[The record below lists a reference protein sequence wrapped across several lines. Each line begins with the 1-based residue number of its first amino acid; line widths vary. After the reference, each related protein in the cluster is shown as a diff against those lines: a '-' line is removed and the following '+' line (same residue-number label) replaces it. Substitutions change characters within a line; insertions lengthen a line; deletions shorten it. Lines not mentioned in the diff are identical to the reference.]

1 MFAKRLLQKATH
13 HQHHYGV
20 AHQLKSTVNNC
31 SAITKTILNLDHSG
45 LIIVANW
52 IMTHR
57 VSDPSDGR
65 IKVVGGNSIEGL
77 LIAPKQLPY
86 KNLEFLQ
93 NEGYLVGILNDNDI
107 QVWKLETRCITCSLQ
122 WESNITAFS
131 VISGSLFMLVGD
143 EHGAMSVLKYAA
155 EDGKLVDMPYHLN
168 PDCLIA
174 LEDTFR
180 TGHKTIICHSL
191 LIKLLLEFFLNLA
204 LWATGKLL
212 IAYQYGLII
221 LWDVSEAKV
230 VVIKGDKDL
239 HVKDNVRDS
248 PSKLDD
254 DPCENVL
261 EHMNEK
267 EISALCW
274 ASSFGSMIAVGYVD
288 GDILLWNIGG
298 DAFSKGKHTGVSGKD
313 VVKLQLSSSEKRL
326 PVIVIHWGS
335 LSQNSCEGQ
344 LFVYGGSEIGS
355 EEVITVVSL
364 QWSPGMEM
372 LKNVRRVDF
381 SLAGS
386 FADMILLSSLRT
398 GGKSHFDGLFVL
410 TNPGQLRFYSTE
422 ILSALVSSQERKSSL
437 SGIEPPV
444 VVPTINPQMTAAK
457 LSLLPSGVTFSMRLS
472 EMTSVGP
479 TLDPAE
485 MAKWPLSGG
494 THGEISSDEGE
505 QQKSIYIAGYTDG
518 SVRIW
523 DATNPTLSLLLV
535 LEGQVHQHG
544 SDASVTKLDF
554 CAFTMSLAAGTESG
568 AVLIYNLNNDAE
580 CRKLHL
586 IKHSEHE
593 VRDVLPSRGPQCK
606 AVVSMVNSPVR
617 SLQFSASGAELAMGF
632 ESGHVAV
639 FHMMS
644 FAVLFV
650 TDSIPSSNYPVIS
663 VILKKFS
670 DIDGLIKGSKHS
682 GPNYTEQ
689 PMEELMFILTQDSKL
704 NIIDS
709 RTGTPISSRP
719 LHLKKE
725 LTAISINFMSA
736 SSSKQHEQANKDTT
750 ILHESTQD
758 GSAKVGDIKGDEHPS
773 VEGGSLLDSLILVC
787 GENKLRLYDMKSA
800 IQGEDKPSYKVK
812 LGTTCCWTS
821 LLIKDGKVCGIIV
834 CYNSGVLEVRSF
846 PDLKLVTGSSLT
858 SILRWNFRPKMEKLM
873 TSLENGLISLVNGS
887 ELAFVC
893 LSSGENETRFLA
905 SLPLLHDRVVAAAAD
920 AAICYSEKQKK
931 QVPVVGVLSGIVKGF
946 KKEKSNNAKNA
957 SPEYSFSQLEEIFS
971 RPVTSGLSGNA
982 ENKEEEEELLDID
995 DIEIDEQPVLIASSS
1010 SRQGNLVE
1018 HGSWNE
1024 QFVLYSGLV
1033 IVHCVIISLGIAA
1046 KGKQSEK
1053 QKDRL
1058 FQGTS
1063 VDIKPRTRTREE
1075 ILAAYRGPEYAA
1087 AAAENA
1093 RNKLLERQEKLERIS
1108 KRTEDLRSEAED
1120 FASMANELVKTME
1133 GRKWWKI

>member
-1 MFAKRLLQKATH
+1 M
-13 HQHHYGV
+13 
-20 AHQLKSTVNNC
+20 
-31 SAITKTILNLDHSG
+31 
-45 LIIVANW
+45 
-52 IMTHR
+52 
-57 VSDPSDGR
+57 
-65 IKVVGGNSIEGL
+65 GN
-77 LIAPKQLPY
+77 
-86 KNLEFLQ
+86 
-93 NEGYLVGILNDNDI
+93 
-107 QVWKLETRCITCSLQ
+107 R
-122 WESNITAFS
+122 
-131 VISGSLFMLVGD
+131 
-143 EHGAMSVLKYAA
+143 
-155 EDGKLVDMPYHLN
+155 
-168 PDCLIA
+168 
-174 LEDTFR
+174 
-180 TGHKTIICHSL
+180 
-191 LIKLLLEFFLNLA
+191 
-204 LWATGKLL
+204 LL

-221 LWDVSEAKV
+221 LWDVPEAKV

-239 HVKDNVRDS
+239 HVKDDVPDS

-261 EHMNEK
+261 EHVNEK

-410 TNPGQLRFYSTE
+410 TNPGQLQFYSIE

-457 LSLLPSGVTFSMRLS
+457 LILLPSAVTFSMRLS

-485 MAKWPLSGG
+485 MGKWPLSGG
-494 THGEISSDEGE
+494 THGEISFDEGE

-523 DATNPTLSLLLV
+523 DASNPTLSLLLV

-568 AVLIYNLNNDAE
+568 AVLVYNLNNDAE

-617 SLQFSASGAELAMGF
+617 SLQFSASGAKLAMGF

-639 FHMMS
+639 FDMMS

-663 VILKKFS
+663 VILKKIS

-682 GPNYTEQ
+682 GPNYAEQ

-709 RTGTPISSRP
+709 KTGTPISSRP
-719 LHLKKE
+719 LHLKKK
-725 LTAISINFMSA
+725 LTAISMYVIGGSNFMSA

-758 GSAKVGDIKGDEHPS
+758 GSAKVGDIRGDEHPS

-812 LGTTCCWTS
+812 LGNTCCWTS
-821 LLIKDGKVCGIIV
+821 LLIEDDKVCGIIV

-887 ELAFVC
+887 ELAFVS

-931 QVPVVGVLSGIVKGF
+931 QVPVVAVLSGIVKGF
-946 KKEKSNNAKNA
+946 KKDKSNNAKNA

-995 DIEIDEQPVLIASSS
+995 DIEIDDEPVLIASSS
-1010 SRQGNLVE
+1010 SRQ
-1018 HGSWNE
+1018 
-1024 QFVLYSGLV
+1024 
-1033 IVHCVIISLGIAA
+1033 A

-1053 QKDRL
+1053 QKERL